1 MSRKV
6 TFVETGWT
14 DYTSWLADDRRMLAK
29 INRLIG
35 DIVRNGQAEGTGKPE
50 PLRANLTGYWSRR
63 IDQEHRL
70 VYRATDDE
78 VVVIACRGHYE

>member
-6 TFVETGWT
+6 TFVETGWA
-14 DYTSWLADDRRMLAK
+14 DYTSWLADDRRLLAK

-35 DIVRNGQAEGTGKPE
+35 DIVRNGQAEGIGKPE
-50 PLRANLTGYWSRR
+50 PLRANLAGYRSRR

-78 VVVIACRGHYE
+78 VVVIACRGHDE